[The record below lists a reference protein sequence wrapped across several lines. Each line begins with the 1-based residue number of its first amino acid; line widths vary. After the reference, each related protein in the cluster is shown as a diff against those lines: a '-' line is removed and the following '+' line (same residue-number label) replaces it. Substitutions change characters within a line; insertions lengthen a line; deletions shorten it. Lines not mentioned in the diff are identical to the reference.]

1 MHFFLHPLTMRNNSN
16 SVIYFFKRYPGFI
29 AFMDVHTI
37 YKFKTL
43 KLFIS
48 DLYLLLKL

>member
-1 MHFFLHPLTMRNNSN
+1 MYYAFFLHPLSMWNNSA
-16 SVIYFFKRYPGFI
+16 SVIYFIKRYADFI
-29 AFMDVHTI
+29 AFMYVHTI

-48 DLYLLLKL
+48 DF